1 MIKDKEPQGFWR
13 VRYTVLSILLAGWL
27 FSFLDRMVMGVA
39 LPYIG
44 DDFGLNNEQK
54 GLIMSAFFVGY
65 ALFQIPGGM
74 LADKFGPRKVM
85 SFAIGWWSVFTSL
98 TGMVFTLPLML
109 VTRLVFGLGEAAFP
123 AGSWKTIALYFP
135 SKQRATATAIQASV
149 NALGPALATVA
160 AAGIIHMFGW
170 RVVFIGLGLPGLVI
184 ALVMYVYLRNDPTA
198 HPRMSALELK
208 ELADDPGVT
217 SLNTETGRQV
227 SFGDLMKQ
235 KILWQLV
242 AIWFFFD
249 ITYWGFVSWLPS
261 YLIKGR
267 GFSLEQ
273 LAGYGSLPFFVGTVS
288 LIMGGVLS
296 DKLKARGLHRKWLFI
311 PACAVAAAAAVRHLR
326 RAEPWRHHP
335 CPVRRLVLH
344 VPGIR
349 RLLGPGGRRHPA
361 RHHGLRLCD
370 RELRRPGGRHRRRL
384 GDRQAGRPAGRFLRV
399 GLLVPHRRIR
409 RGSAG
414 RPDHQGHHQTDNP
427 LRKGPE
433 AGHCLKSFSPNEA
446 RQGIPV
452 WLFLLRFL
460 G

>member
-1 MIKDKEPQGFWR
+1 MVHNDKPQGFWR

-44 DDFGLNNEQK
+44 DDFNLNNEQK

-74 LADKFGPRKVM
+74 LSDKFGPRKVM

-109 VTRLVFGLGEAAFP
+109 ITRLVFGLGEAAFP

-170 RVVFIGLGLPGLVI
+170 RIVFIGLGLPGLVI
-184 ALVMYVYLRNDPTA
+184 ALVMYLYLRNDPTM
-198 HPRMSALELK
+198 HPAMSALELK
-208 ELADDPGVT
+208 ELADDPGEAT
-217 SLNTETGRQV
+217 LAASGKPM
-227 SFGDLMKQ
+227 SFRDLMRMP
-235 KILWQLV
+235 ILWQLV

-267 GFSLEQ
+267 GFTLEQ
-273 LAGYGSLPFFVGTVS
+273 LGLYGSIPFFVGTVS

-296 DKLKARGLHRKWLFI
+296 DKLKVRGFHRKWLFI
-311 PACAVAAAAAVRHLR
+311 PTCAIAAIALYATYIVPSFSGTIIAQCVASFFMFLAFAAFWGLVVDAIPPAIMGSGSATVNFGGQAAGIVAAWGVGKLVDLQGGSYEWAFWFLIAGTIAA
-326 RAEPWRHHP
+326 
-335 CPVRRLVLH
+335 
-344 VPGIR
+344 
-349 RLLGPGGRRHPA
+349 
-361 RHHGLRLCD
+361 
-370 RELRRPGGRHRRRL
+370 
-384 GDRQAGRPAGRFLRV
+384 
-399 GLLVPHRRIR
+399 LLVAFTIKDTTKKTSITQKHVT
-409 RGSAG
+409 A
-414 RPDHQGHHQTDNP
+414 
-427 LRKGPE
+427 
-433 AGHCLKSFSPNEA
+433 
-446 RQGIPV
+446 
-452 WLFLLRFL
+452 
-460 G
+460 

>member
-217 SLNTETGRQV
+217 SLNTETGKQV
-227 SFGDLMKQ
+227 SFVDLMKQ

-311 PACAVAAAAAVRHLR
+311 PACAVAAAALYATFVVPSLGGTIL
-326 RAEPWRHHP
+326 AQCVASFFMFLAFAAFWG
-335 CPVRRLVLH
+335 LV
-344 VPGIR
+344 VDAIPPAIMGSGSATVNFGGQAAGIVAAWAIGK
-349 RLLGPGGRRHPA
+349 LVDLQGGSYEWA
-361 RHHGLRLCD
+361 FWFLI
-370 RELRRPGGRHRRRL
+370 
-384 GDRQAGRPAGRFLRV
+384 AGSVAA
-399 GLLVPHRRIR
+399 LLVALTIR
-409 RGSAG
+409 
-414 RPDHQGHHQTDNP
+414 DTTKQTTP
-427 LRKGPE
+427 YEKAPKQ
-433 AGHCLKSFSPNEA
+433 ATA
-446 RQGIPV
+446 
-452 WLFLLRFL
+452 
-460 G
+460 